1 MSDESPSM
9 TDKSKLANGYRQG
22 VITAITVLLTASFL
36 YFRFIA
42 FDPDSGDWTFWGAV
56 CAILAG
62 ISICIQLLALWR
74 ALQPED
80 EQVSIYRVTLR
91 WLAAGVLLLVGSY
104 VANIVAVL
112 VYREEENA
120 QPREGASLHQGMAQ
134 SLTSGTNNPYGM
146 LSRK

>member
-1 MSDESPSM
+1 M

-91 WLAAGVLLLVGSY
+91 WLAAGVLLLVGS
-104 VANIVAVL
+104 
-112 VYREEENA
+112 
-120 QPREGASLHQGMAQ
+120 
-134 SLTSGTNNPYGM
+134 
-146 LSRK
+146 